1 MGVGVKGWKWKGQKV
16 VGKAKRFLSHKARL
30 YLLDNDAVAL
40 LGPRQLVSLAEE
52 RVKGLVDAVRGDARA
67 GVTD

>member
-1 MGVGVKGWKWKGQKV
+1 M
-16 VGKAKRFLSHKARL
+16 GKAKQSLGHKARL

-52 RVKGLVDAVRGDARA
+52 RVKGLVDAVREMQGQVWRIKEWKPAKFLP
-67 GVTD
+67 